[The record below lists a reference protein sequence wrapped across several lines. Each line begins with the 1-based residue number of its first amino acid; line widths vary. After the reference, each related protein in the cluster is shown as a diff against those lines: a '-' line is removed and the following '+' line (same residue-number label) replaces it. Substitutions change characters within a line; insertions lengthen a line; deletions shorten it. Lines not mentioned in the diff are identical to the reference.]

1 MLSAFRLLRRYCS
14 GKQVL
19 SLVFATALMS
29 VQCTTYHVMLGGVS
43 HHFTREFRGKPYNE
57 IHHTVGFGGR
67 NEFAKGA
74 VGWSAQYMKNSFN
87 NDAFYLTGQLGFR
100 NITLGRF
107 TNTTG
112 FLMGVATGYADRF
125 GMRSESPIPLAGFAN
140 DMCLYDFCL
149 YQVLLPSYEGMSGL
163 VFVGAKYDFRL

>member
-1 MLSAFRLLRRYCS
+1 
-14 GKQVL
+14 
-19 SLVFATALMS
+19 MS

-87 NDAFYLTGQLGFR
+87 NDAFYSHWPARLSQYHAGSVHKHNGFSNGCR
-100 NITLGRF
+100 
-107 TNTTG
+107 
-112 FLMGVATGYADRF
+112 DRV
-125 GMRSESPIPLAGFAN
+125 R
-140 DMCLYDFCL
+140 
-149 YQVLLPSYEGMSGL
+149 
-163 VFVGAKYDFRL
+163 